1 MRGVRGTWAR
11 PGSDRGASL
20 VELTVAMTI
29 TTVLLTGVSTT
40 FLGLLGAVRT
50 VTVTTSTVPDLRTAA
65 EAVMRTLR
73 VAYQPPGMP
82 ASQASALVTATPTAL
97 SFYALLNRTGADSTT
112 QPLPMLV
119 EYAWDGTCFNE
130 ATTPAR
136 VLSSPPAGGP
146 LYAWDTG
153 RRVRCLLRTAQ
164 APSFTYFSRAAVDVN
179 GVTVPALPVGASGLD
194 LQTRKTVQSVQVTLT
209 GDVSPGGRRL
219 SLLSRT
225 TLQNVVAA
233 S

>member
-1 MRGVRGTWAR
+1 MRR
-11 PGSDRGASL
+11 SDRGASL
-20 VELTVAMTI
+20 IELTVVMALAAM
-29 TTVLLTGVSTT
+29 LLTGVSTT
-40 FLGLLGAVRT
+40 FVGLLGAVRT
-50 VTVTTSTVPDLRTAA
+50 VTVTTSTLPDVRTAI
-65 EAVMRTLR
+65 EAVTRTLR

-82 ASQASALVTATPTAL
+82 ASQASALVIATPTAL
-97 SFYALLNRTGADSTT
+97 SFYALLNRTGADSTA

-136 VLSSPPAGGP
+136 VLSSPPASGP

-153 RRVRCLLRTAQ
+153 RTAKCLLRTAQ
-164 APSFTYFSRAAVDVN
+164 PPSFTYYSRAAIDVN
-179 GVTVPALPVGASGLD
+179 GVPVAPLTAGGTGLD
-194 LQTRKTVQSVQVTLT
+194 LQTRKTVQSVQVALT

-219 SLLSRT
+219 SLLSRA